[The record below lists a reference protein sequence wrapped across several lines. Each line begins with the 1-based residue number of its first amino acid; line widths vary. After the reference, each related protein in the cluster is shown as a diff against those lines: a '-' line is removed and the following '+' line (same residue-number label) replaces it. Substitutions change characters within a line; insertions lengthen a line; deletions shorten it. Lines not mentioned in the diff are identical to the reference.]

1 MARIRIGELLVSG
14 GHIDTMQLDSALAH
28 QRQWGG
34 RIGQA
39 IVQLGFLS
47 EERMLQAVGSQ
58 LGAPFV
64 VIGERVVP
72 PSVAALL
79 PKKLIRARRAFPL
92 EKLSE
97 HRRGPLVVAF
107 ADPADLIAMDEISF
121 VTGLEVR
128 PVLAAEWD
136 IEQVISR
143 HLGDGQGVV
152 ATVGN
157 GRPRSIDLPEDTSP
171 LSEAKKGF
179 FH

>member
-1 MARIRIGELLVSG
+1 MARTRIGELLVSG
-14 GHIDTMQLDSALAH
+14 GQIDPHQLDSALAH

-39 IVQLGFLS
+39 LVRLGFLT
-47 EERMLQAVGSQ
+47 EERVLEVVGAQ

-64 VIGERVVP
+64 VIGQRVVP
-72 PSVAALL
+72 PAVVALV
-79 PKKLIRARRAFPL
+79 PRKTIRARRAFPL
-92 EKLSE
+92 EKLNE

-107 ADPADLIAMDEISF
+107 ADPADLPGVDEIAF
-121 VTGLEVR
+121 ATGLAVK

-136 IEQVISR
+136 IEQAISR

-152 ATVGN
+152 APGA
-157 GRPRSIDLPEDTSP
+157 GRPRSIDLPPDTSP
-171 LSEAKKGF
+171 LSDAKKGI